1 MYLPFASII
10 TYSYARVV
18 PLVTVVLLA
27 RLHVTTS
34 CVFFSLSSI
43 PCIISNIQFIPFR
56 EDDARVFHRLVYLA
70 TRHRPNPHH
79 RDGVLIAIR
88 VEKAYVAPLI
98 TLVLNLAIEMTMS
111 LVYYETLHSPSS
123 WNVLLP
129 IPAFLIAYAFIG
141 KRKTERHMENLS

>member
-1 MYLPFASII
+1 ML
-10 TYSYARVV
+10 
-18 PLVTVVLLA
+18 
-27 RLHVTTS
+27 
-34 CVFFSLSSI
+34 VFFIDS
-43 PCIISNIQFIPFR
+43 FIWQ
-56 EDDARVFHRLVYLA
+56 LVIVPIL
-70 TRHRPNPHH
+70 TIGT
-79 RDGVLIAIR
+79 GVLIAIR